1 MAIKLEIKELPEP
14 ITICLNMIV
23 KDEADIIKNTL
34 ENLCS
39 KIKFD
44 YWVICDTGSTD
55 STKEI
60 IHEFF
65 KDKNISGELHDV
77 PWRDFGYNRTK
88 ALEFAYKKSDFLLHF
103 DADDRIEGNLV
114 LPNPL
119 QKGFGYHMKFGQ
131 GVNWKRMP
139 LVDNHIKWY
148 YEGVM
153 HEIIATKEHYKTT
166 LITGDYFINTN
177 VEVSARNKRGS
188 MKFVDDAK
196 ILEEAFEKKDHLQ
209 TRYCF
214 YCAECWRFS
223 GNKDN
228 AIKWYK
234 KTLTLNGWVQEKY
247 WSCLQIGYLYSQLGE
262 PEKAFYYYASS
273 YEYDDNRLEAFYEI
287 IHKARLLGKH
297 KIVLAYYK
305 LLKPII
311 DKGNKLFIINHIYDY
326 SLDIDISISGYY
338 VNEFKLAINSFKNLF
353 KNCEKIPDHFLKLIV
368 SNLRFYIDKL
378 DDKDQA
384 FYNNFKIFIK
394 LLERKTIDFPK
405 EQKEKIK
412 KLFNNNNKSYFIQ

>member
-1 MAIKLEIKELPEP
+1 MTIRLEIKEIPPP

-44 YWVICDTGSTD
+44 FWVICDTGSTD
-55 STKEI
+55 TTKEI
-60 IHEFF
+60 ITEFF
-65 KDKNISGELHDV
+65 KDKDISGELHDV
-77 PWRDFGYNRTK
+77 QWRDFGYNRSK
-88 ALEFAYKKSDFLLHF
+88 ALELAYKKSDFLLHF

-119 QKGFGYHMKFGQ
+119 QKGYGYHMKFGQ

-153 HEIIATKEHYKTT
+153 HEIIATKAHYKTK
-166 LITGDYFINTN
+166 LIEGDYFINTN
-177 VEVSARNKRGS
+177 VEVSARNKKGPL
-188 MKFVDDAK
+188 KFIDDAK

-214 YCAECWRFS
+214 YCSECWRFS
-223 GNKDN
+223 GNKEN

-247 WSCLQIGYLYSQLGE
+247 WSCLQIGYLYSQLEE
-262 PEKAFYYYASS
+262 PEKAFYYYALS

-287 IHKARLLGKH
+287 IHKARLSGKH
-297 KIVLAYYK
+297 KIALAYYK
-305 LLKPII
+305 LLKPLI

-353 KNCEKIPDHFLKLIV
+353 KNSEKIPDHFLKLIV

-378 DDKDQA
+378 DYKDQS
-384 FYNNFKIFIK
+384 FYNNFKTFIK
-394 LLERKTIDFPK
+394 LLERKNIDFPK
-405 EQKEKIK
+405 EQKQKIE